1 MNSKA
6 KTLLKVGLPL
16 VIVIQLIS
24 ITFLLAKMSRDK
36 AFSCKAVGNYFVCKQ
51 IKLKWY
57 IKKVKEAQVRML
69 KMEPIRVRCRVCSK
83 EVKARAGKSVC
94 CGCSN
99 MTTIKGDV
107 ISAVDL
113 SLVIMLNTYSVKE
126 DSGLSNEQLEWQ
138 KARSRRKITK
148 MDFEVR

>member
-1 MNSKA
+1 MN
-6 KTLLKVGLPL
+6 
-16 VIVIQLIS
+16 
-24 ITFLLAKMSRDK
+24 
-36 AFSCKAVGNYFVCKQ
+36 
-51 IKLKWY
+51 
-57 IKKVKEAQVRML
+57 EAQVRML
-69 KMEPIRVRCRVCSK
+69 KMEPIKVRWRACNK

-113 SLVIMLNTYSVKE
+113 SQVIMLNTYSVKE

-138 KARSRRKITK
+138 EARSRRKITK

>member
-1 MNSKA
+1 MNSKT
-6 KTLLKVGLPL
+6 KIILKVVVP
-16 VIVIQLIS
+16 VAIMVQLTTI
-24 ITFLLAKMSRDK
+24 IFLLSKEK
-36 AFSCKAVGNYFVCKQ
+36 AFSCRAINSYLVCKQ
-51 IKLKWY
+51 VNEEK
-57 IKKVKEAQVRML
+57 VRML

-113 SLVIMLNTYSVKE
+113 SQVIMLNTYSVNE
-126 DSGLSNEQLEWQ
+126 NSGLSTEQLEWQ

-148 MDFEVR
+148 MDFEIR